1 MPFSLVESLQPL
13 RKCFAAV
20 RYGGTTLLVLTS
32 FAGLMAAGPAL
43 DRSAFLLFMP
53 SIILSALLFDRGS
66 GFLATALGGALTWA
80 FFLEREGGLWPA
92 HGSAWAALT
101 AYSATGLFSAAVVEA
116 LRKALDRLQESGL
129 ELAARETELRR
140 RHTLLEAIV
149 EGTSDAVYV
158 KDPQGRYLHINS
170 AAAAIFGRDR
180 GAILGHRDAELLP
193 AEQAR
198 AIEATDRSV
207 IEGKRPILVEEEFAG
222 PDGAA
227 RIYLSAK
234 APWIAPD
241 GAVAGLVGISRDI
254 HERKEIELLLHQS
267 ERQKELLLRDL
278 THRVKNSLQVIV
290 SLLTMRARGAADA
303 PTREALDGAALQLT
317 VLARLFDR
325 LHLQRQATAV
335 RMDEFLEG
343 LCREAAGAL
352 IGSRPIR
359 IETDLRPL
367 GLDVSKAVSA
377 GLIVNELITNALK
390 HAYPD
395 DRPGVIRVWLRP
407 GEGGGHELGVADDG
421 VAEAGSPP
429 SPAGL
434 GARLIESLAAQLGAR
449 RVDRRSNRG
458 YSVTILIPQQ
468 EPPHAP
474 G

>member
-1 MPFSLVESLQPL
+1 MPFTLVESLQPF
-13 RKCFAAV
+13 RKCPVAV
-20 RYGGTTLLVLTS
+20 RYGGTALLVLTS

-53 SIILSALLFDRGS
+53 SIIVSALLFDRGS

-80 FFLEREGGLWPA
+80 FLLEREGGPWQA
-92 HGSAWAALT
+92 HGSAWVALT
-101 AYSATGLFSAAVVEA
+101 VYSGTGLFSAAVVEA

-129 ELAARETELRR
+129 ELAAREAELRR
-140 RHTLLEAIV
+140 RHALLEAIF

-158 KDPQGRYLHINS
+158 KEPEGRYLHINS
-170 AAAAIFGRDR
+170 AAAAIFGRER
-180 GAILGHRDAELLP
+180 EAILGRRDAELLP
-193 AEQAR
+193 TEQAR
-198 AIEATDRSV
+198 AVEATDRSV

-222 PDGAA
+222 PDGS
-227 RIYLSAK
+227 RTYLSAK

-303 PTREALDGAALQLT
+303 PTREALNGAALQLT

-325 LHLQRQATAV
+325 LHLQREATTV

-352 IGSRPIR
+352 IDSRPIR
-359 IETDLRPL
+359 IETDLHPL
-367 GLDVSKAVSA
+367 SLGVSKAVSA

-395 DRPGVIRVWLRP
+395 NRAGVIRVWLKP
-407 GEGGGHELGVADDG
+407 AEEGGHELGVADDG
-421 VAEAGSPP
+421 VAEGGSPP
-429 SPAGL
+429 APAGL

-449 RVDRRSNRG
+449 RVDRRSDRG
-458 YSVTILIPQQ
+458 YSVTILIPKP
-468 EPPHAP
+468 EAPHAP
-474 G
+474 D